1 MSVCSRPSRQEYVWD
16 PDIERLKGI
25 QECYRLFATYIHV
38 LEKGYSVGSEE
49 IKKQFDRIMKGEK
62 PWNDAPA
69 TADADAGAHNA
80 DCSSS

>member
-1 MSVCSRPSRQEYVWD
+1 MSGCFRPSRQEIVWD
-16 PDIERLKGI
+16 ADKERYKSI
-25 QECYRLFATYIHV
+25 CECYRLFAVYINI

-49 IKKQFDRIMKGEK
+49 IRKQFERIMKGEK

-69 TADADAGAHNA
+69 TADADAGAHHA